1 RELISKIRHD
11 DPYIA
16 GVRVGQNR
24 PNVARIVLDLKQPI
38 KPQVFGLA
46 PVAAYKHRLV
56 FDLHPLNHA
65 DPKLATQAAPTAD
78 PPAPTAPSAPAGQ
91 APSSPAQPDVAR
103 PNLPDSANSREA
115 AQAMND
121 ALEDFIGKLHRQ
133 PQPGSERNVAKAPV
147 KPL

>member
-1 RELISKIRHD
+1 
-11 DPYIA
+11 
-16 GVRVGQNR
+16 Q
-24 PNVARIVLDLKQPI
+24 
-38 KPQVFGLA
+38 
-46 PVAAYKHRLV
+46 
-56 FDLHPLNHA
+56 
-65 DPKLATQAAPTAD
+65 
-78 PPAPTAPSAPAGQ
+78 PAPPDPAGQ

-147 KPL
+147 KPLDKPQDEVPVGNAKAGAQRLVIVALDAGHGGEDPGAVGPSGLYEKDVVLSVAQKLRALINAQP